1 MDIQDENELRNILLK
16 TKKRLNFILEYFQKK
31 GPLKKENEYYYQ
43 NSIIILLTL
52 REIEIIKDKFEP
64 NVINKIEIPQLNLK
78 LKKVYNLPINNINY
92 NNNIISNFKNSI
104 INIGEE
110 LKNLI
115 NIGEITEHY
124 KVSVIDDLI
133 TQDNNFDYL
142 FNIIDS
148 AYKNNFHGFYM
159 NYIKKFMNLISSEKN
174 IYTKEA
180 LNDLIMIK
188 YLTQMLI
195 VIKIY
200 IKHRL
205 VKKEKLYEKEFLE
218 IKRNIFTDDITIT
231 YFILDEVGKIRKKDK
246 SYIIK
251 DNEKALDE
259 LITFNHIILKII
271 ERVENNIDN
280 NNNI

>member
-1 MDIQDENELRNILLK
+1 MDIQNENELRNILLK
-16 TKKRLNFILEYFQKK
+16 TKKRLNFILEYYQKK

-64 NVINKIEIPQLNLK
+64 NEINKIEIPQLNLK

-115 NIGEITEHY
+115 NIAEITERY

-133 TQDNNFDYL
+133 IQDNNFDYL

-159 NYIKKFMNLISSEKN
+159 NYIKKKFMSNEKN
-174 IYTKEA
+174 FYTKEA
-180 LNDLIMIK
+180 LDDLIMIK

-195 VIKIY
+195 VIKIF

-205 VKKEKLYEKEFLE
+205 VKKDKLSEKEFLE
-218 IKRNIFTDDITIT
+218 IKRDIFTDDITIT
-231 YFILDEVGKIRKKDK
+231 YFILEEVGKIRKNDK

-259 LITFNHIILKII
+259 LIKFNHIILKII
-271 ERVENNIDN
+271 ELVENDMDN
-280 NNNI
+280 SNNI

>member
-1 MDIQDENELRNILLK
+1 MDIQNENELRNILLK
-16 TKKRLNFILEYFQKK
+16 TKKRLNFILEYYQKK

-64 NVINKIEIPQLNLK
+64 NEINKIEIPQLNLK

-115 NIGEITEHY
+115 NIAEITERY

-133 TQDNNFDYL
+133 IQDNNFDYL

-159 NYIKKFMNLISSEKN
+159 NYIKKKFMSNEKN
-174 IYTKEA
+174 FYTKEA
-180 LNDLIMIK
+180 LDDLIMIK

-195 VIKIY
+195 VIKIF

-205 VKKEKLYEKEFLE
+205 VKKDKLSEKEFLE
-218 IKRNIFTDDITIT
+218 IKRDIFTDDITIT
-231 YFILDEVGKIRKKDK
+231 YFILEEVGKIRKNDK

-259 LITFNHIILKII
+259 LIKFNHIILKII
-271 ERVENNIDN
+271 ERVENDMENS
-280 NNNI
+280 NNI